1 MAGVPLQLLPPP
13 PPLATMV
20 SLTVRE
26 PVVVSLCRLAP
37 NAELLPE
44 NVDHVMAVVPKFWTA
59 PPPFVPAVLP
69 LNVLLVT
76 LTVASLSIA
85 TARGARRVVPAE
97 RVAGHVRGP
106 VGADDGAAAEGGR
119 RVTGEGG
126 VGDRRGSG

>member
-37 NAELLPE
+37 NDEWLPE
-44 NVDHVMAVVPKFWTA
+44 NVAHAMAVVPKFWTA

-76 LTVASLSIA
+76 LTAELLSIA
-85 TARGARRVVPAE
+85 PPPAVP
-97 RVAGHVRGP
+97 VALFPLNVSR
-106 VGADDGAAAEGGR
+106 A
-119 RVTGEGG
+119 TF
-126 VGDRRGSG
+126 SGNNAT